1 MKKENVIKTILIIS
15 IVILLSIISFVGI
28 YVKKANKYE
37 NVMPDYKLGMDL
49 GERRVVTLKV
59 QSGTSTITYD
69 ENGNEV
75 SNVSEDESSYT
86 QKEVEIN
93 SEELLNAENYKKAKN
108 TIEKR
113 LKKLDIDDYTI
124 KYSEETGDII
134 VELPENDMT
143 DNAVDILTATGKIE
157 MVSEETEEVL
167 LSNNDFKKAKV
178 SYYNGDSSTTVYL
191 TIELNKEGKQK
202 LQEISNT
209 YVDTVEQVITTDE
222 ETGEETTSEE
232 TISKKVILRLDW
244 PNSQT
249 GDIKYSDVIT
259 QSFESEMSG
268 GILQL
273 PIGTATTNEML
284 QSYYEI
290 AFQISSILNSGLVP
304 VQYEIDGNE
313 ILGSEVTNIQILIPI
328 IMVCVIF
335 AVVSLVIIFKYKT
348 LGLLGTISNISMVA
362 CLLIFIRLT
371 KVTILTTAIP
381 AITSIIFANTI
392 IIIKLIQSMKDTDN
406 SKKSI
411 WKAILEMIDL
421 LIVILVVAV
430 TFIFMFNES
439 IVAAGMIMFWGIISI
454 IMTNLLFT
462 KPLLLAVSKN

>member
-1 MKKENVIKTILIIS
+1 MKKGNAIKITLIIS
-15 IVILLSIISFVGI
+15 IVILLSLISFVGI
-28 YVKKANKYE
+28 YVKKVNKYE

-59 QSGTSTITYD
+59 QSGTSTIIYD

-75 SNVSEDESSYT
+75 SSIPEDAEDESAYT
-86 QKEVEIN
+86 QKEVAINAEEI
-93 SEELLNAENYKKAKN
+93 LNAESYKETKKI
-108 TIEKR
+108 IEKR
-113 LKKLDIDDYTI
+113 LKKLDVDDYTI

-134 VELPENDMT
+134 VELPEDDMT
-143 DNAVDILTATGKIE
+143 NNAVNILTATGRIE

-167 LSNNDFKKAKV
+167 LSNNDFKNAKV

-202 LQEISNT
+202 LKEISNT
-209 YVDTVEQVITTDE
+209 YVDTVEQVTTTDE
-222 ETGEETTSEE
+222 ETGEE

-249 GDIKYSDVIT
+249 GDIEYSDVIT
-259 QSFESEMSG
+259 QSFESEMSDG
-268 GILQL
+268 TLQL
-273 PIGTATTNEML
+273 PIGTATTDEML
-284 QSYYEI
+284 QSYYET

-304 VQYEIDGNE
+304 VQYEIEGNE
-313 ILGSEVTNIQILIPI
+313 ILGSEITNIQILIPI
-328 IMVCVIF
+328 IVVCAIF
-335 AVVSLVIIFKYKT
+335 AIVSLIIIFKYKM
-348 LGLLGTISNISMVA
+348 LGLLGTISNISMIA
-362 CLLIFIRLT
+362 CLLIFIRLAKIT
-371 KVTILTTAIP
+371 VLTTSIAAIV
-381 AITSIIFANTI
+381 SIVLVNTI
-392 IIIKLIQSMKDTDN
+392 IIIKLIQSIKNAEN
-406 SKKSI
+406 SKNSI

-421 LIVILVVAV
+421 LVVTLVVAV

-454 IMTNLLFT
+454 IITNLLFT